1 MDIYQ
6 EQIASN
12 IEAQL
17 MSAGMTLSQLV
28 QFYGSKNSALLNLSA
43 EQYAQFSRYYD
54 LLIAQ
59 DYSTFSKGKLLEN
72 ITSVLFQNS
81 LFIFAE
87 TVELAQTSLIYSL
100 NGVKFLGCP

>member
-17 MSAGMTLSQLV
+17 TSAGMTLSQLV

-43 EQYAQFSRYYD
+43 EQYAQFSRD
-54 LLIAQ
+54 CSWL
-59 DYSTFSKGKLLEN
+59 FSKRNTDTASN
-72 ITSVLFQNS
+72 I
-81 LFIFAE
+81 AK
-87 TVELAQTSLIYSL
+87 A
-100 NGVKFLGCP
+100 